1 MPNLSKTK
9 MPMPGQTAEAR
20 RKNFDEIQTGYSK
33 ELAMREAS
41 RCLGCRN
48 PSCRT
53 GCPVSNRIPD
63 FLAAVAGGETEK
75 AWEILC
81 EHTRMPAICGQVCP
95 HENQCEGHCI
105 RGKNGDPVAIGAVER
120 FVGDWARENRK
131 EEPQAKPTGK
141 RAAVV
146 GAGPA
151 GLVCARE
158 LARRG
163 HAVTL
168 YEAQENAGGVLSWG
182 IPSFRLS
189 RGAVQEQID
198 RALRAGVNLRTGVC
212 VGRDLSA
219 EEVKKDADVVF
230 LSVGAL
236 SPNKMN
242 IPGEEL
248 PGVFSA
254 YDFLREINLSPM
266 DEAHLRSA
274 PAGVAGKV
282 VVVGG
287 GNVAMDAARCAVRL
301 PQVESVT
308 IVYRRSEEEMPA
320 CRAELNGALEEGVRF
335 LPLTNPVRFMER
347 EGRLCAAQCAR
358 MQLGE
363 PDASGRRRPVEM
375 PDGHFLLEADVV
387 VLALG
392 FSNEPGIGEA
402 FGVEA
407 DRWGAILTDEDGRT
421 SRPEIFAGGDAV
433 TGAATVV
440 LAMRAGMR
448 AAEAMDAFLKE
459 KP

>member
-1 MPNLSKTK
+1 
-9 MPMPGQTAEAR
+9 
-20 RKNFDEIQTGYSK
+20 
-33 ELAMREAS
+33 
-41 RCLGCRN
+41 
-48 PSCRT
+48 
-53 GCPVSNRIPD
+53 
-63 FLAAVAGGETEK
+63 
-75 AWEILC
+75 
-81 EHTRMPAICGQVCP
+81 
-95 HENQCEGHCI
+95 
-105 RGKNGDPVAIGAVER
+105 
-120 FVGDWARENRK
+120 
-131 EEPQAKPTGK
+131 
-141 RAAVV
+141 
-146 GAGPA
+146 
-151 GLVCARE
+151 
-158 LARRG
+158 
-163 HAVTL
+163 
-168 YEAQENAGGVLSWG
+168 
-182 IPSFRLS
+182 
-189 RGAVQEQID
+189 
-198 RALRAGVNLRTGVC
+198 
-212 VGRDLSA
+212 
-219 EEVKKDADVVF
+219 
-230 LSVGAL
+230 
-236 SPNKMN
+236 
-242 IPGEEL
+242 
-248 PGVFSA
+248 
-254 YDFLREINLSPM
+254 
-266 DEAHLRSA
+266 
-274 PAGVAGKV
+274 
-282 VVVGG
+282 
-287 GNVAMDAARCAVRL
+287 MDAARCAVRL